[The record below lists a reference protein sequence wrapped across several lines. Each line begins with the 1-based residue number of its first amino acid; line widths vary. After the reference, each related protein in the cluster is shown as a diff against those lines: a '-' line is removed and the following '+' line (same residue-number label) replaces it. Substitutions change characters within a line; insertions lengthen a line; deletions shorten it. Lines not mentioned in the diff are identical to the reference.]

1 MKLTIKQCNQLKPK
15 ARRYKKFDGKG
26 LYLEVTPKGK
36 KHWRLKYHFAGK
48 EKRISFGEYPI
59 VTLKQARDK
68 RHEALKLLDQSIDPS
83 QNRISIKALENRA
96 HYNSFERIARE
107 WHELRKDQ
115 WSESHFKNVHRR
127 LEKDVFPYIGKKPVS
142 QISVPEMLSVLRKIE
157 NRNALDLLKKTR
169 NICSQV
175 FQYGIQTGRC
185 KENPVIHLRG
195 AFKAKQ
201 ESHYPAIDVRE
212 LPELIKAINLNEPR
226 LYSRTR
232 RAIWLSMLT
241 FCRPKEI
248 RTARWEHINFAEAE
262 WIIPAS
268 MMKSKRDHV
277 VPLATQTIQILSAQ
291 LEEVGRTR
299 TPWVFPSQF
308 SLVKPMS
315 EATVSKALHRLGYK
329 GKMTAHG
336 FRALARTAI
345 REKLKYYPDIIEAQ
359 LAHKPSGPLG
369 RAYDR
374 AQFLDE
380 RKQMMQDWADFI
392 DNQTPSPNTPR

>member
-1 MKLTIKQCNQLKPK
+1 MKLTVKQCNQFEPGDK
-15 ARRYKKFDGKG
+15 AYKRFDGNG
-26 LYLEVTPKGK
+26 LYLEIKPNGK
-36 KHWRLKYHFAGK
+36 KFWRLKYHFAGR
-48 EKRISFGEYPI
+48 EKRISLGQYPV

-68 RHEALKLLDQSIDPS
+68 RYDALQQLDKGIDPS
-83 QNRISIKALENRA
+83 QNRISEKELENRA
-96 HYNSFERIARE
+96 YYNSFERIARE
-107 WHELRKDQ
+107 WHTLRKDQ
-115 WSESHFKNVHRR
+115 WSESHRKNVKRR
-127 LEKDVFPYIGKKPVS
+127 LEKDVLPYIGKKPIS
-142 QISVPEMLSVLRKIE
+142 QISVPEILSVLRKIE

-185 KENPVIHLRG
+185 EMNPVIHLRG
-195 AFKAKQ
+195 AFKAKP
-201 ESHYPAIDVRE
+201 ESHYPAIEVRE
-212 LPELIKAINLNEPR
+212 LPELIKAINMNEPR

-277 VPLATQTIQILSAQ
+277 VPLATQTIQVLQTQ
-291 LEEVGRTR
+291 LDEIRRTN

-308 SLVKPMS
+308 SLRKPMS
-315 EATVSKALHRLGYK
+315 DATVSKALHRLGYK
-329 GKMTAHG
+329 GRMTAHG

-374 AQFLDE
+374 AIFLDD
-380 RKQMMQDWADFI
+380 RRIMMQEWADFVF
-392 DNQTPSPNTPR
+392 SHRA